1 MKTKLEDAG
10 VDKLGRRKPIR
21 KLTSKALRF
30 CDLVASGHSQAGA
43 FRIAYKH
50 PKMSAEDAAERGWRV
65 TQQAGVK
72 ERIEDL
78 RSQSKAKTLLTLNDR
93 LEILA
98 DIAQSKTSRPAD
110 KSRAIEVYSKISG
123 DEAPQRHEHTGPDGA
138 PIPVSTTMQFGRIPV
153 RERMAMMRAA
163 REAAKAKPEGSS

>member
-1 MKTKLEDAG
+1 MKTQLEEPPRDR
-10 VDKLGRRKPIR
+10 LGRVRR
-21 KLTSKALRF
+21 LTPKALRF

-72 ERIEDL
+72 ERIEEL
-78 RSQSKAKTLLTLNDR
+78 RKQSTGKVLLTLNDR

-98 DIAQSKTSRPAD
+98 RDAQTGGNTAAEKNARA
-110 KSRAIEVYSKISG
+110 RAIEVYSKISG
-123 DEAPQRHEHTGPDGA
+123 DQAPERHELTGPNGEPMA
-138 PIPVSTTMQFGRIPV
+138 VAGTLLVGRLSR
-153 RERMAMMRAA
+153 REKLEAIKARRA
-163 REAAKAKPEGSS
+163 EAKT